1 MDDRAPM
8 WNRVFAAGD
17 AEPSPA
23 AILDRLNAV
32 APVAGLFH
40 GDDAGWFRAEL
51 VVAETTALSL
61 ERFLSTEEGIRAE
74 LNSWAAHVEASG
86 EGPETARLM
95 ERIIQSRQLFT
106 VERPAG
112 DAPLLDDLCLAL
124 CRFLAETAD
133 GVFQID
139 GRGFFAANGSLLLR
153 DE

>member
-1 MDDRAPM
+1 MDDRLM
-8 WNRVFAAGD
+8 WHRIFAASD

-23 AILDRLNAV
+23 ALLERLHAL
-32 APVAGLFH
+32 APVAGRFH

-51 VVAETTALSL
+51 VVAETTPFAL

-74 LNSWAAHVEASG
+74 LNSWAAHLESSG
-86 EGPETARLM
+86 DGPETVRLM

-112 DAPLLDDLCLAL
+112 DAPLLDDLCLSL

-133 GVFQID
+133 GVYQID
-139 GRGFFAANGSLLLR
+139 GRGFFAADGALLLR